1 MKNKEI
7 QGLRAIAV
15 LGVVLYHAHF
25 AWIPGGFLGVDV
37 FFVISGFLITQ
48 MLLKELSRSSTINF
62 PAFYARRLRRLLP
75 TAVIVVIT
83 TIGVGRHLISPLR
96 FKDLGL
102 DGIASIFYGANYRF
116 YYSQIDYLNLGSKPS
131 LLLHFWSLAVEE
143 QFYFVWPLLIFVGYK
158 LFKKWGAFIL
168 LLPVLSLSFFI
179 SLKFTSSNPTLAFY
193 SLQTRAWEFAVG
205 AITCFAV
212 VAISKL
218 TLTIRT
224 LLGWTGLAILTY
236 GLLTIKESQPFPGYV
251 ALIPTLAT
259 ALVIFASS
267 YGRFIGSFLITNPI
281 FYGVGAISYSLYLWH
296 WPIYQLE
303 AEVLGQNPTGQALF
317 GYLILTFTFTLLSYF
332 LIEKPVRNYRRMA
345 IRAHHSF
352 ITGGLISAVGVLT
365 AVSIMGLNLFP
376 SSTVNVAAA
385 NPASVNSPP
394 ATPTTTTDP
403 NLNFLASPSP
413 SADQTLVTAAN
424 FPEGTSSPISA
435 AVLAQ
440 TSFDRSCELNLP
452 TTAVLVC
459 DRGAITS
466 KHTIAIFGDSHAEQW
481 LPALNEIGLKYNY
494 KISIFSK
501 AGCPAPK
508 LLVQKVTGGTANKLL
523 PYPECATWRAAVIA
537 KLQAAPAPD
546 LLLLAA
552 VKRYNDGN
560 DPAATNAYWIA
571 GYEAT
576 INALKSHVSNI
587 AIFNDTPYPGT
598 PTVPDCLAHSLSYP
612 ATCNIPYDKAVTLD
626 DRLSLLQGVASKNGV
641 HLIDPIP
648 WLCNYSSCPA
658 VIGGTVAYKDESHLA
673 AAMSLQMVPQLETA
687 ILPLL
692 GINTNTQGQGSP
704 TPTKLTS
711 TKPTPTPTKSTPTPT
726 KSTPT
731 PTPTKSTPTKSTP
744 TPTPAPT
751 PTPTPTPAPTPAPT
765 KSTPTPIK
773 TNRDK
778 ISLSSLQSGII
789 PDMSCELPYST
800 VEPKICVRGD
810 LKGSDSIAIFGD
822 SKAEQWLPALD
833 LIGKKSGKK
842 VYVFSKSACPSATLA
857 VSKLPSTAPYI
868 ECEAWRAQVV
878 TLINKVIHPS
888 LIILTADSSYGSK
901 LADPKTYW
909 AVGYSQTV
917 QNLNNGNARI
927 VILDNTPN
935 PGFNAPDCLSK
946 NLDDVTKCT
955 FPRSTGINEIQ
966 SRTNLA
972 ALSQVLHVG
981 YIDPTFWICPLA
993 VCPTAMDGI
1002 LFYSDWSHIS
1012 VPLSVRLA
1020 ANLEAALL
1028 NI

>member
-1 MKNKEI
+1 
-7 QGLRAIAV
+7 
-15 LGVVLYHAHF
+15 
-25 AWIPGGFLGVDV
+25 
-37 FFVISGFLITQ
+37 
-48 MLLKELSRSSTINF
+48 
-62 PAFYARRLRRLLP
+62 
-75 TAVIVVIT
+75 
-83 TIGVGRHLISPLR
+83 
-96 FKDLGL
+96 
-102 DGIASIFYGANYRF
+102 
-116 YYSQIDYLNLGSKPS
+116 
-131 LLLHFWSLAVEE
+131 
-143 QFYFVWPLLIFVGYK
+143 
-158 LFKKWGAFIL
+158 
-168 LLPVLSLSFFI
+168 
-179 SLKFTSSNPTLAFY
+179 
-193 SLQTRAWEFAVG
+193 
-205 AITCFAV
+205 
-212 VAISKL
+212 
-218 TLTIRT
+218 
-224 LLGWTGLAILTY
+224 
-236 GLLTIKESQPFPGYV
+236 
-251 ALIPTLAT
+251 
-259 ALVIFASS
+259 
-267 YGRFIGSFLITNPI
+267 
-281 FYGVGAISYSLYLWH
+281 
-296 WPIYQLE
+296 
-303 AEVLGQNPTGQALF
+303 
-317 GYLILTFTFTLLSYF
+317 
-332 LIEKPVRNYRRMA
+332 MA

-413 SADQTLVTAAN
+413 SADQTLVTAGN

-440 TSFDRSCELNLP
+440 TSFDGSCELNLP

-552 VKRYNDGN
+552 VKRYNDGK

-711 TKPTPTPTKSTPTPT
+711 TKPTSTSTKLTSTPTP
-726 KSTPT
+726 TPT
-731 PTPTKSTPTKSTP
+731 PTPTKSTP
-744 TPTPAPT
+744 
-751 PTPTPTPAPTPAPT
+751 
-765 KSTPTPIK
+765 TPTPIK

-935 PGFNAPDCLSK
+935 PGFNAPNCLSK

>member
-48 MLLKELSRSSTINF
+48 MLLKELSRTSTINF

-143 QFYFVWPLLIFVGYK
+143 QFYFIWPLLIFVGYK
-158 LFKKWGAFIL
+158 LFKKWGAFTL

-205 AITCFAV
+205 SMTCFAV

-236 GLLTIKESQPFPGYV
+236 GLLTIKESQPFPGYA

-332 LIEKPVRNYRRMA
+332 LIEKPVRNYHRMA

-413 SADQTLVTAAN
+413 SADQTLVTAGN

-440 TSFDRSCELNLP
+440 TSFDGSCELNLP

-552 VKRYNDGN
+552 VKRYNDGK

-711 TKPTPTPTKSTPTPT
+711 TKPTSTSTKLTSTPTP
-726 KSTPT
+726 TPT
-731 PTPTKSTPTKSTP
+731 PTPTKSTP
-744 TPTPAPT
+744 
-751 PTPTPTPAPTPAPT
+751 
-765 KSTPTPIK
+765 TPTPIK

-935 PGFNAPDCLSK
+935 PGFNAPNCLSK